1 MALSFHIAK
10 EKDMP
15 WIRALEA
22 ILDRVSGDIGVFIQA
37 VIDLLNGL

>member
-1 MALSFHIAK
+1 
-10 EKDMP
+10 MP
-15 WIRALEA
+15 WIRALEALAA